1 MSRRLNMYTGYQTNH
16 RAAHRGSHDRRPEL
30 ETGPLADGRLACIS
44 VTTSNEEE
52 SVYTMSPTIYTL
64 PAIAQSAGD
73 QASLTD
79 QIEKALLGT
88 GKVTVPGET
97 EEDKKWAFKRSVP
110 TVVLYT
116 EQGLR

>member
-1 MSRRLNMYTGYQTNH
+1 
-16 RAAHRGSHDRRPEL
+16 
-30 ETGPLADGRLACIS
+30 
-44 VTTSNEEE
+44 
-52 SVYTMSPTIYTL
+52 MSPTIYTL

-88 GKVTVPGET
+88 GKVTVPGDT

-116 EQGLR
+116 EQGLRRVLRSHYRA